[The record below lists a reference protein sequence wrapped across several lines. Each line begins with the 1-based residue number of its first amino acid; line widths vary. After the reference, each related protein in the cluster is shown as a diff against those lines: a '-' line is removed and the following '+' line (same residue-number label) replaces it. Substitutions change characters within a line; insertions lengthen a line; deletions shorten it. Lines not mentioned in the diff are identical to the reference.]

1 MLLFETDLS
10 IENGRMALFHFTQSM
25 GLNIEILI
33 NNAGFGDAN
42 PYLETE
48 WSRQKAMIEVNVLAV
63 MQLSHFMRGSA
74 ISYADHAITMVD
86 EIASGNHFKVCI
98 SVVSE

>member
-1 MLLFETDLS
+1 
-10 IENGRMALFHFTQSM
+10 MALFHFTQSM

-42 PYLETE
+42 PYLETG
-48 WSRQKAMIEVNVLAV
+48 WSRQKDMIEVNVLAV
-63 MQLSHFMRGSA
+63 MQLSHYYLMRGSA
-74 ISYADHAITMVD
+74 ISYADHAITVVD